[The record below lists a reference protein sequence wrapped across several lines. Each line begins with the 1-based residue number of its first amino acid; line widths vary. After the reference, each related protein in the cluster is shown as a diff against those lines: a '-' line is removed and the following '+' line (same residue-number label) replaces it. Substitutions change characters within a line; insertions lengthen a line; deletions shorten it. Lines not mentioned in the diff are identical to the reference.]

1 MSRLATE
8 RVVLSDGTVIPKGNM
23 VSVTSNRMWDSKLH
37 ADPTKWD
44 PHRFLTMR
52 EQPEKQ
58 HLAQL
63 VTTNP
68 DHLAFGHGQHACPG
82 RFFAANEVKIALI
95 TILIKYDIDLIDGQT
110 PRVFDYGFSLNADPI
125 VKIKIRKREQE
136 IQL

>member
-1 MSRLATE
+1 MSRMATE
-8 RVVLSDGTVIPKGNM
+8 KVVLSDGTVIPKGNL

-37 ADPTKWD
+37 SDPLKWD
-44 PHRFLTMR
+44 PKRFLTMR

-95 TILIKYDIDLIDGQT
+95 TILIKYDIDLIDGET

-125 VKIKIRKREQE
+125 VKIKIRRRQQE